1 MRSIRLNVPHRPG
14 PAPMGLLVPVPPETA
29 YQRLESRR
37 CSAAGTDYL
46 ASNSHQGALF
56 IPDAGEMDTEFEF
69 ELSDGNG
76 ASPAE
81 HFTLTHGDRLH
92 PSAELKQ
99 AIQELIVGVTC
110 REAVTRIVEMAASL
124 FDYGHPKR
132 RFNDGR
138 REIPLLLTRTQ
149 GSCLDINSFLLSAF
163 AGAGVPAAYYAGYFF
178 APETPTTAKRY
189 HCWVSTCVD
198 GDHRDWDIAQHIKT
212 GTRQV
217 LPALNPNGGQRIAL
231 SCGRSLRFSLP
242 QGEITVAHLG
252 HPLWVHA
259 DGSTESAD
267 AVATLREEYRE
278 QERSFVPTED
288 RHDAIGHHS

>member
-14 PAPMGLLVPVPPETA
+14 SAPMGLLVPVPPETA

-37 CSAAGTDYL
+37 SSAAGTDCL
-46 ASNSHQGALF
+46 ASDSRQAALF
-56 IPDAGEMDTEFEF
+56 IPEAGEMDAEFEF

-76 ASPAE
+76 ASPAA
-81 HFTLTHGDRLH
+81 HFTVTHGERLN

-110 REAVTRIVEMAASL
+110 RQEAVTRIVELAASL

-132 RFNDGR
+132 RFNDDR
-138 REIPLLLTRTQ
+138 REIPLLLARTQ

-163 AGAGVPAAYYAGYFF
+163 AGAGIPAAYYAGYFF
-178 APETPTTAKRY
+178 APETPTSAKRY

-198 GDHRDWDIAQHIKT
+198 GDHRDWDIAQHIKAA
-212 GTRQV
+212 TRHVQ
-217 LPALNPNGGQRIAL
+217 PALNPYGGQRIAL
-231 SCGRSLRFSLP
+231 SCGRGLRFSLP

-252 HPLWVHA
+252 HPLWVHP

-278 QERSFVPTED
+278 QD
-288 RHDAIGHHS
+288 RTRFICADGGPP